1 MRMMTFFFPH
11 PKFLI
16 RQYSTKPFLSLI
28 MGNRKI
34 SVDLKDCVLCLWQY
48 GWSLSDICLALLISK
63 ASLYRWRK
71 IFDEIGTVVPPVP
84 PLCGRPCIIGL
95 AALTAVKE
103 LYQQH
108 PDTYLDELQW
118 FLAIHHNIVIS
129 IAALQDN
136 LKRAGLTQKILH
148 KIALERDEEM
158 REQLLHSI
166 RNDFSGTGDEFVT
179 VDESS
184 KNEHD
189 VARRYGRALV
199 GHSADIIDPFIR
211 GEHFSLVA
219 AMSKRGYIATHVI
232 PGSLDSFAFFDFIVE
247 DVICQ
252 SP

>member
-48 GWSLSDICLALLISK
+48 GWSLSDICLALLVSK

-84 PLCGRPCIIGL
+84 PLRGRPCIIGL

-136 LKRAGLTQKILH
+136 LERAGLT
-148 KIALERDEEM
+148 
-158 REQLLHSI
+158 
-166 RNDFSGTGDEFVT
+166 
-179 VDESS
+179 
-184 KNEHD
+184 
-189 VARRYGRALV
+189 
-199 GHSADIIDPFIR
+199 
-211 GEHFSLVA
+211 
-219 AMSKRGYIATHVI
+219 
-232 PGSLDSFAFFDFIVE
+232 
-247 DVICQ
+247 
-252 SP
+252 